1 LPVYYWEVIGIQG
14 VYMEQTYVMV
24 KPDGVQRGLVGEV
37 ISRIEK
43 RGLKIA
49 ALRMNVISEASAKE
63 HYAEHAARPFFP
75 SLIEFI
81 TSGPSVSMVVA
92 GKDAIKV
99 MRAINGATNPVDAA
113 PGTIRGDF
121 VLDVGRNIVHA
132 SDSPDAAA
140 REIAIHFKDSEIGK
154 YSRIDEVCLYE

>member
-1 LPVYYWEVIGIQG
+1 MRYCQG

-24 KPDGVQRGLVGEV
+24 KPDGVQRGLIGEV
-37 ISRIEK
+37 ITRIER
-43 RGLKIA
+43 RGLKIV

-63 HYAEHAARPFFP
+63 HYSEHAARSFFP
-75 SLIEFI
+75 SLIEFV

-121 VLDVGRNIVHA
+121 ALDVGRNVVHA
-132 SDSPDAAA
+132 SDSPEAAE

>member
-1 LPVYYWEVIGIQG
+1 
-14 VYMEQTYVMV
+14 MEQTYVMV
-24 KPDGVQRGLVGEV
+24 KPDGVQRGLIGEI
-37 ISRIEK
+37 ISRIER
-43 RGLKIA
+43 RGLKIV
-49 ALRMNVISEASAKE
+49 ALRMNVITETAAKE
-63 HYAEHAARPFFP
+63 HYSEHAARSFFP
-75 SLIEFI
+75 SLIEFV

-99 MRAINGATNPVDAA
+99 MRSINGATNPVDAA

-121 VLDVGRNIVHA
+121 ALDVGRNVVHA
-132 SDSPDAAA
+132 SDSPEAAA

>member
-1 LPVYYWEVIGIQG
+1 
-14 VYMEQTYVMV
+14 MEQTYVMV
-24 KPDGVQRGLVGEV
+24 KPDGVQRGLIGEV

-43 RGLKIA
+43 RGLKIV
-49 ALRMNVISEASAKE
+49 ALKMNVISEDTAKE
-63 HYAEHAARPFFP
+63 HYAEHAAKPFF
-75 SLIEFI
+75 SGLVEFI
-81 TSGPSVSMVVA
+81 TSGPSVSMVVE
-92 GKDAIKV
+92 GKDAIRV

-121 VLDVGRNIVHA
+121 ALDVGRNVVHA
-132 SDSPDAAA
+132 SDSPEAAA

>member
-1 LPVYYWEVIGIQG
+1 
-14 VYMEQTYVMV
+14 MV
-24 KPDGVQRGLVGEV
+24 KPDGVQRGLIGEV

-43 RGLKIA
+43 RGLKIV
-49 ALRMNVISEASAKE
+49 ALKMNVISEDTAKE
-63 HYAEHAARPFFP
+63 HYAEHAAKPFF
-75 SLIEFI
+75 SGLVEFI
-81 TSGPSVSMVVA
+81 TSGPSVSMVVE
-92 GKDAIKV
+92 GKDAIRV

-121 VLDVGRNIVHA
+121 ALDVGRNVVHA

>member
-1 LPVYYWEVIGIQG
+1 
-14 VYMEQTYVMV
+14 MEQTYVMV

-43 RGLKIA
+43 RGLKLV
-49 ALRMNVISEASAKE
+49 ALRMNVISEATAKE

-92 GKDAIKV
+92 GKDAVKV

-121 VLDVGRNIVHA
+121 ALDVGRNIVHA
-132 SDSPDAAA
+132 SDCLEAAA

-154 YSRIDEVCLYE
+154 YSRVDEVCLYE

>member
-1 LPVYYWEVIGIQG
+1 
-14 VYMEQTYVMV
+14 MEQTYVMV

-43 RGLKIA
+43 RGLKLV
-49 ALRMNVISEASAKE
+49 ALRMNVISEATAKE
-63 HYAEHAARPFFP
+63 HYGEHAAKPFFP
-75 SLIEFI
+75 GLVEFI

-92 GKDAIKV
+92 GKDAIRV

-121 VLDVGRNIVHA
+121 ALDVGRNVVHA

-154 YSRIDEVCLYE
+154 YSRIDEVYLYE

>member
-1 LPVYYWEVIGIQG
+1 
-14 VYMEQTYVMV
+14 MEQTYVMV

-43 RGLKIA
+43 RGLKIV
-49 ALRMNVISEASAKE
+49 ALRMNVISEATAKE
-63 HYAEHAARPFFP
+63 HYSEHAERAFFP

-92 GKDAIKV
+92 GKDAVRV
-99 MRAINGATNPVDAA
+99 MRAVNGATNPADAA

-121 VLDVGRNIVHA
+121 ALDVGRNLVHA
-132 SDSPDAAA
+132 SDSLEAAE
-140 REIAIHFKDSEIGK
+140 REIAIHFKASEIEK
-154 YSRIDEVCLYE
+154 YSRIDEACLYE

>member
-1 LPVYYWEVIGIQG
+1 
-14 VYMEQTYVMV
+14 MEQTYVMV

-43 RGLKIA
+43 RGLKLVT
-49 ALRMNVISEASAKE
+49 LRMNVISEAIAKE
-63 HYAEHAARPFFP
+63 HYSEHASKPFFP
-75 SLIEFI
+75 GLVEFI

-92 GKDAIKV
+92 GKDAIRV

-121 VLDVGRNIVHA
+121 ALDVGRNVVHA

>member
-1 LPVYYWEVIGIQG
+1 
-14 VYMEQTYVMV
+14 MEQTYVMV

-43 RGLKIA
+43 RGLKLV
-49 ALRMNVISEASAKE
+49 ALRMNVISEAIAKE
-63 HYAEHAARPFFP
+63 HYSEHASKPFFP
-75 SLIEFI
+75 GLVEFI

-92 GKDAIKV
+92 GKDAIRV

-121 VLDVGRNIVHA
+121 ALDVGRNVVHA

>member
-1 LPVYYWEVIGIQG
+1 
-14 VYMEQTYVMV
+14 MEQTYVMV

-43 RGLKIA
+43 RGLKIV
-49 ALRMNVISEASAKE
+49 ALRMNVISKAAAKD
-63 HYAEHAARPFFP
+63 HYSEHASRPFFTG
-75 SLIEFI
+75 LVEFI

-92 GKDAIKV
+92 GKDAIRV

-121 VLDVGRNIVHA
+121 ALDVGRNVVHA
-132 SDSPDAAA
+132 SDSPEAAA

>member
-1 LPVYYWEVIGIQG
+1 
-14 VYMEQTYVMV
+14 MEQTYVMV

-43 RGLKIA
+43 RGLKIV
-49 ALRMNVISEASAKE
+49 ALRMNVISEAAAKE
-63 HYAEHAARPFFP
+63 HYAEHSARPFF
-75 SLIEFI
+75 SGLVEFI

-92 GKDAIKV
+92 GKDAIRV

-121 VLDVGRNIVHA
+121 ALDVGRNVVHA